1 MPVIS
6 FANPKGGAGKSTAA
20 LVLGTTLAAQGASVT
35 VIDCDRTQ
43 PIVDWG
49 RGGSANSLRIIANP
63 TESRIISVIDAE
75 AAERQFV
82 IVDLEGVASLMQ
94 SRAVNRSDLVIV
106 PLQASAIDA
115 RQAAQAVALVR
126 EEEEA
131 LKRRIAMRVLFTRT
145 SPQIRTKSER
155 IIADELQRAGVE
167 GLAAHLNERTAYKLM
182 FMHRTALNELTDA
195 QANGLEGAKENAES
209 VTAEIV
215 EVIRSLARRAAA

>member
-1 MPVIS
+1 
-6 FANPKGGAGKSTAA
+6 
-20 LVLGTTLAAQGASVT
+20 
-35 VIDCDRTQ
+35 
-43 PIVDWG
+43 
-49 RGGSANSLRIIANP
+49 
-63 TESRIISVIDAE
+63 
-75 AAERQFV
+75 V